1 VYAASVEKMVEIR
14 YAGVTVARSSAVRE
28 LDTKGLFLGL
38 TEPLP
43 SGTDVSLKVGDEEI
57 PCRVTTVVESADISK
72 AGMRVAFRVPG
83 KASVFGAAADVGEPE
98 PLAPRVV
105 SPAREASSPTE
116 AVVSPG
122 SGGIPNSAPISTSG
136 ATVSGAV
143 RARDASAPEAPLSG
157 HSSGRRIV
165 IDASSEKPVPDKLAA
180 AATETNPESKA
191 PAAPAAEIEPES
203 SKKQK
208 KSKRR

>member
-1 VYAASVEKMVEIR
+1 VEIR

-43 SGTDVSLKVGDEEI
+43 SGTDVALKVGDEEI

-83 KASVFGAAADVGEPE
+83 KAALFGSAEDVGEPE
-98 PLAPRVV
+98 PLAPQPTMPV
-105 SPAREASSPTE
+105 APTE
-116 AVVSPG
+116 TTVSGG
-122 SGGIPNSAPISTSG
+122 SGGIPLVAPDAVEASSG
-136 ATVSGAV
+136 
-143 RARDASAPEAPLSG
+143 PLTG
-157 HSSGRRIV
+157 QSSGRRIV
-165 IDASSEKPVPDKLAA
+165 IDASSEKPVPDKS
-180 AATETNPESKA
+180 PA
-191 PAAPAAEIEPES
+191 PAASPPETKVDSKASAVSAAEPEPES